1 MFFLDDG
8 LAVPLGPLWF
18 LPPLKKFL
26 AQMTLTL
33 SSSVILTVGGLA
45 CNTSDMNQPEEKC
58 VVLVVIKR

>member
-33 SSSVILTVGGLA
+33 SSIVILTVGSLEYLWFA
-45 CNTSDMNQPEEKC
+45 TLPTSTYGN
-58 VVLVVIKR
+58 RNA